1 MKVKNMIR
9 QRCKQ
14 NEGFSLVEL
23 LVAVGILGV
32 ISMTVMSLMRQ
43 GSVTYERTNSE
54 TDIQQEVQIIANNLT
69 ERIVDCNSNIRFFED
84 PTNTILGL
92 PDAGYTSVLHIMNEK
107 DHTVI
112 VFDEDKNRLFFNTS
126 KATGVDADN
135 KPVYDTLLESNQE
148 VLANNV
154 YDFSVDTSRVD
165 SGRIAE
171 FTIGYKIR
179 GREYQGNY
187 QVHLRNGVTVSGNSG
202 EDKKQKPVITSVVV
216 SPKYAYMLIKGEG
229 TSFNTNVFTA
239 TVKGLGIVQQDVD
252 WDLSVNETK
261 LINTVLSPIGTQMA
275 ELIQGPGRDLNN
287 IPIRMN
293 SLVKSF
299 KVTATSK
306 VDTSKSGYATVLVKK
321 LISVKVSPVN
331 ELVLRNSRGLVS
343 VLKNSKVDFQAIL
356 DNWNLTAAEKG
367 VEWKLQYRTYDTN
380 TGKPTEWRNNPD
392 QNLAVMSG
400 SSLIVKANAGDQHE
414 FRITATS
421 TFDDTIYGIY
431 DLGVAANA
439 STYTDGIVRGA
450 DMDFK
455 KYFSVNRPNELND
468 NNGVDYIKSVKLI
481 QVSDYPDFAEFIT
494 CTEDGVV
501 YVDYDAYHDGVD
513 PSRRSSIFYKNGF
526 NLTFEIIYVDI
537 NGNEQTRTTNFH
549 FPGVVVAKGSPA
561 SSDIL
566 MSKGSSQ
573 TIIMKTGHYN
583 VSSASQVAAYI
594 DSQKVTQT
602 GNENL
607 NNYLSCALIPAEN
620 GKSILGTRTNAVE
633 SAKFNLAAK
642 STGNKMCPTGPIP
655 VMLCIDDWYNISSR
669 KDGYVTYDV
678 YISNVEGATQY
689 IPGPEAT
696 GKYIFPGYGTKNY
709 TTVNNK
715 TINVTITKNNS
726 TNVVTLKYNGNTYT
740 YDTVYKYWKLT
751 A

>member
-1 MKVKNMIR
+1 MKVKTMIR

-14 NEGFSLVEL
+14 NKGFSLVEL

-32 ISMTVMSLMRQ
+32 ISMIVMGLMRQ
-43 GSVTYERTNSE
+43 GSLTYERTNSE

-69 ERIVDCNSNIRFFED
+69 ERIVDCNSNIRFYEN

-112 VFDEDKNRLFFNTS
+112 VFNEDKNRLFFNTS
-126 KATGVDADN
+126 KATGMDADN
-135 KPVYDTLLESNQE
+135 KPIFEALLESNQE

-165 SGRIAE
+165 EGRIIE

-179 GREYQGNY
+179 GREYQGSY
-187 QVHLRNGVTVSGNSG
+187 QVHLRNGVTVSDRSPGPG
-202 EDKKQKPVITSVVV
+202 KGKPVITSVVV
-216 SPKYAYMLIKGEG
+216 SPKYAYMSVKGNG

-252 WDLSVNETK
+252 WKISADSNK
-261 LINTVLSPIGTQMA
+261 LTNVALSPIGTQMA
-275 ELIQGPGRDLNN
+275 ELVQGAEVDSNKVPLQMD
-287 IPIRMN
+287 
-293 SLVKSF
+293 SSVKSF

-306 VDTSKSGYATVLVKK
+306 VNTAKSGYATVLVKK
-321 LISVKVSPVN
+321 LISVKVSPIN
-331 ELVLRNSRGLVS
+331 ELVLKNSRGLVS
-343 VLKNSKVDFQAIL
+343 VLRNSKVDFQAIL
-356 DNWNLTAAEKG
+356 DYWNLTAAEKG
-367 VEWKLQYRTYDTN
+367 VKWLLEYRTYDTN
-380 TGKPTEWRNNPD
+380 TGKPTAWRNNPD

-414 FRITATS
+414 FRITAVS
-421 TFDDTIYGIY
+421 TFDDTIFGTYE
-431 DLGVAANA
+431 LGVAANA

-455 KYFSVNRPNELND
+455 KYFSINRPNELND

-513 PSRRSSIFYKNGF
+513 PSRRSSIFYRNGF
-526 NLTFEIIYVDI
+526 NLTFEIVYVDI

-561 SSDIL
+561 SSEIL

-583 VSSASQVAAYI
+583 VSSASLVAGYI
-594 DSQKVTQT
+594 DGQKVTQT

-655 VMLCIDDWYNISSR
+655 VTLCIDDWYNISS
-669 KDGYVTYDV
+669 KTEGSVTYDV

-696 GKYIFPGYGTKNY
+696 GTYVFPGTGTFNIK
-709 TTVNNK
+709 TVNEK
-715 TINVTITKNNS
+715 TVKVTFKKSSNNVYTLEYNN
-726 TNVVTLKYNGNTYT
+726 NTYT
-740 YDTVYKYWKLT
+740 YDSVYKYWKS
-751 A
+751 AA